1 MFTRISTL
9 SAFPGCFKQMSLL
22 FWKNSDESIFKQFAW
37 WHLFSSI
44 ILLGYQWHLIEW
56 NVSNQLWQPS
66 SPASPNLLFNENM
79 PSYKCCG
86 DCEEAFLWKTTLM
99 LEKNALKYYVCHLL
113 HAVNLLYIHMSQYFL
128 ENLFEPQFSLVL
140 PESVTEAVCSV
151 CKISMLKRPLHYL
164 VQVLVEV

>member
-1 MFTRISTL
+1 MFTKISTL
-9 SAFPGCFKQMSLL
+9 STFSGCFKQMSLL

-66 SPASPNLLFNENM
+66 SPASPNLVFNENM
-79 PSYKCCG
+79 PSYKCHG
-86 DCEEAFLWKTTLM
+86 DCKEAFLWKTTLM
-99 LEKNALKYYVCHLL
+99 LEKNALKYICHLL
-113 HAVNLLYIHMSQYFL
+113 CRYRRFTIYMSQYFL
-128 ENLFEPQFSLVL
+128 VNLLEPQFFLVL
-140 PESVTEAVCSV
+140 PGSVSQVVYSV
-151 CKISMLKRPLHYL
+151 CKISMLKRPLRYL